1 MLNKLKYG
9 GLIAAIIMVM
19 RVFLPDVEIPEGFQN
34 AIMLLIIFAT
44 QFFVRENDVTVSRLK
59 LKKIAK
65 GVPN

>member
-9 GLIAAIIMVM
+9 GLVAAILMVM

-34 AIMLLIIFAT
+34 AIMLFIVFVA
-44 QFFVRENDVTVSRLK
+44 QFFVKEDEVTVSRLK

-65 GVPN
+65 GVPS